1 MPKIRVRAKIVNSM
15 TCRGWVD
22 FFNRNDNAPAA
33 APPDASDAVAFAR
46 ERLGFHPDARQAE
59 VLGSR
64 SRRGILNCSRQWGK
78 STVTAARA
86 VHRAFTVPE
95 SLVLVVSRTRRQSGL
110 WVRKAAT
117 FVQRLGVQPRGDGG
131 PDPSLLLPNGS
142 RIVGLPG
149 DEATIRGFSDVS
161 MLLIDEAA
169 QVRQE
174 VYDTTTPMLA
184 ASGGDLWL
192 MSTPNGKTGFFWD
205 EWARGGPLWTRVSV
219 PATECP
225 RIPKWFLEEERRRKS
240 ERVFLQ
246 EYMCVFGDAETS
258 VFREDLIRQAIS
270 SDIKPLFGGVSPRFS
285 FFDNISFFDN
295 KGDV

>member
-1 MPKIRVRAKIVNSM
+1 MASP
-15 TCRGWVD
+15 GWTGWKL
-22 FFNRNDNAPAA
+22 RNDMETA
-33 APPDASDAVAFAR
+33 DAEPVDYSDPVVFAR
-46 ERLGFHPDARQAE
+46 ERLGFDPDPRQAE
-59 VLGSR
+59 VLGTK

-86 VHRAFTVPE
+86 VHRAWTVPE
-95 SLVLVVSRTRRQSGL
+95 TLVLVVSKTRRQSGL

-117 FVQRLGVQPRGDGG
+117 FVSRLGVQPRGDGG
-131 PDPSLLLPNGS
+131 PDPSLLLPNRS
-142 RIVGLPG
+142 RIIGLPG

-169 QVRQE
+169 HVCQE

-192 MSTPNGKTGFFWD
+192 MSTPNGKVGFFWD
-205 EWARGGPLWTRVSV
+205 EWAYGGPMWTRVSV

-225 RIPKWFLEEERRRKS
+225 RIPKWFLDEERRRKT

-246 EYMCVFGDAETS
+246 EYMCVFGDHEKA
-258 VFREDLIRQAIS
+258 VFREDLIRRAIRP
-270 SDIKPLFGGVSPRFS
+270 DVKPLFR
-285 FFDNISFFDN
+285 
-295 KGDV
+295 